1 MYLTGSKFKTLLE
14 YSYSLNTSEEK
25 FMFSFSVNA
34 PTSTIIVN
42 LLSRLISC
50 TCLMFVQVTAITNYT
65 VIFAN
70 VTLRSYW
77 ISIF

>member
-1 MYLTGSKFKTLLE
+1 
-14 YSYSLNTSEEK
+14 
-25 FMFSFSVNA
+25 MFSFSVNA

-77 ISIF
+77 ISIC